1 MDNPPQ
7 FFRKMTFY
15 EKMAIVCRRIPRG
28 TVATYGQIALLC
40 GAPTHAR
47 QVGYGLKH
55 DLAGEDIPVHRVVN
69 AKGILSGAAALF
81 KLSKSILPTCLNLG
95 RMQKQLLTGEGVEVL
110 WTEDGWKVD
119 LKKFGWKNTMEE
131 AEAIAQKLKMCYT
144 DGAEGGKDTTP
155 EGK

>member
-47 QVGYGLKH
+47 QVG
-55 DLAGEDIPVHRVVN
+55 
-69 AKGILSGAAALF
+69 
-81 KLSKSILPTCLNLG
+81 
-95 RMQKQLLTGEGVEVL
+95 EGVEVL

-131 AEAIAQKLKMCYT
+131 AEAIAQKLQMCYT

>member
-15 EKMAIVCRRIPRG
+15 EKMANVCRRIPRG

-69 AKGILSGAAALF
+69 AKGILSGAAAF
-81 KLSKSILPTCLNLG
+81 ETWD
-95 RMQKQLLTGEGVEVL
+95 MQKQLLTGEGVEVL